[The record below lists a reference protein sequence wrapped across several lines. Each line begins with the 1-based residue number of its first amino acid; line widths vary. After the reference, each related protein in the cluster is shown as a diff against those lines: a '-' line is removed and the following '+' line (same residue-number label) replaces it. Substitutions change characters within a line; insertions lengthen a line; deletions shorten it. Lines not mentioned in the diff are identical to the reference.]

1 MLTKLTPEQE
11 AMIPQWVQKWTA
23 IGLSTGP
30 ADRGRAEEA
39 IGGYYAAAKLP
50 APKHFIWTSS
60 PMATAVIGPV
70 AALLVTKFEC
80 EADDPRIQGLVST
93 VNEAIVAGETD
104 PVKVAVTYCQKV
116 VTDEAAAEV
125 DKCVRDVIGNTWR
138 RYIGGSSWA
147 GWCAY
152 VSFFRQVCNL
162 PIPSE
167 TAEALTESA
176 GWVWPHQTFAVLTD
190 RPCELHRDETGRL
203 HNPDGPS
210 IRWRDG
216 WATHHWR
223 GTAVPAE
230 WIESKDSV
238 DPALALN
245 WENIEQRRC
254 LAEILGWNRVLT
266 AVKTRVVVTDNF
278 GTLLEADLPDAPRSR
293 FVKVRC
299 GTGRDFILPVP
310 PEMKSAHEAVA
321 WTYGMTPEEYGPEV
335 RT

>member
-23 IGLSTGP
+23 IGLSTAP

-50 APKHFIWTSS
+50 APKHFIWASS
-60 PMATAVIGPV
+60 PMATAVIGPT

-104 PVKVAVTYCQKV
+104 PVKVAVTYSQKV
-116 VTDEAAAEV
+116 VTDETAAEV
-125 DKCVRDVIGNTWR
+125 DRCVRDVIGNTWR

-216 WATHHWR
+216 WATYHWR
-223 GTAVPAE
+223 GTAVPAD

-266 AVKTRVVVTDNF
+266 AVKTREIQTDNF
-278 GTLLEADLPDAPRSR
+278 GILLEADLPDAPRSR

>member
-1 MLTKLTPEQE
+1 MLTQLTTEQE
-11 AMIPQWVQKWTA
+11 AAIPGWVQKWTA
-23 IGLSTGP
+23 IGLSTAP
-30 ADRGRAEEA
+30 ADRVRAEEA
-39 IGGYYAAAKLP
+39 TAGYYKAANLTP
-50 APKHFIWTSS
+50 PSHFIWAAS
-60 PMATAVIGPV
+60 PMATAVIGPT
-70 AALLVTKFEC
+70 AALLVTALEVG
-80 EADDPRIQGLVST
+80 ADDSRIQGLAST
-93 VNEAIVAGETD
+93 VNEAIVSGSTD
-104 PVKVAVTYCQKV
+104 PVKVAVEYAQKV
-116 VTDEAAAEV
+116 LPHETAAEV
-125 DKCVRDVIGNTWR
+125 DRCVRDVIGNSWR

-152 VSFFRQVCNL
+152 VSFFRKVCGL

-167 TAEALTESA
+167 TAEALTESC

-190 RPCELHRDETGRL
+190 RPSELHRDETGRL

-216 WATHHWR
+216 WATYHWR
-223 GTAVPAE
+223 GTTVPAE
-230 WIESKDSV
+230 WIENKDKV

-245 WENIEQRRC
+245 WEKIEQRRC

-266 AVKTRVVVTDNF
+266 AVKTREIQTDNF

-310 PEMKSAHEAVA
+310 PEKKTAHEAVA